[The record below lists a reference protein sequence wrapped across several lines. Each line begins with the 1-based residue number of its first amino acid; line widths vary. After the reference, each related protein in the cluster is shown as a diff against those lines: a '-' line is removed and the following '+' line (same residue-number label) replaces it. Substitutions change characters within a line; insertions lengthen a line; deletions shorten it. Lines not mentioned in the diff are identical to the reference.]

1 MRRGSYSEKAGEL
14 TMLLLYFGFAA
25 AVACWT
31 LCSGLTTTAEMKLF
45 YLLTLH
51 VLLISETVMTFVGRK
66 KRNLYSCGT
75 AVLIL
80 ANVGASLAYR
90 MNQVKTETADEV
102 SHSKQYFEDLILMLI
117 AF

>member
-14 TMLLLYFGFAA
+14 TMLLLYLGFAV

-31 LCSGLTTTAEMKLF
+31 LCSGLITTEEMKLF
-45 YLLTLH
+45 YLLTLL
-51 VLLISETVMTFVGRK
+51 VLLAAETVMTFVGRK

-75 AVLIL
+75 AMLIL

-102 SHSKQYFEDLILMLI
+102 SHQNNILKILS
-117 AF
+117 